1 MFFDNWADL
10 VRVVVKGVLAYGGL
24 IVVLRVSGK
33 RTLSKMNAFD
43 LVVTVAL
50 GSTLATVLLSK
61 SVALAEGLLAFA
73 VLVALQFIVTWS
85 SARSSVVSRLVKN
98 EPKLLF
104 YEGRYLRDAM
114 RAERLTEEEVEAA
127 VRQQGIA
134 NLEKVGAAVLET
146 DGSVT
151 VVPRQAD
158 LGSASA
164 LRRVSGLSVVLV
176 ATLMIVLAGCGE
188 SERAKDGAEGSQVT
202 GAQTAAEH
210 TADEKTVKNPPSGR
224 RAAAGAGDAEAR
236 AGEGAV
242 ARAGDAV
249 ARAGPD
255 AAARAGDAEAQVS
268 AQANDG
274 EEVKGTGADV
284 DGTLPKV
291 TVEVKGE
298 RGTMFSG
305 TCSVGY
311 EEERVGGR
319 VPQSYSYE
327 PDGEKLECEIRKNGP
342 GALEVVV
349 TAGDDVYSVQRQ
361 TGASSGTINTT
372 YSGNRASGVASS
384 AIQVN
389 SVVSSV
395 VSSTKSR

>member
-10 VRVVVKGVLAYGGL
+10 VRVVVIGVLAYGGL
-24 IVVLRVSGK
+24 VVVLRVSGK

-73 VLVALQFIVTWS
+73 VLVTLQFVVTWS

-164 LRRVSGLSVVLV
+164 LRGVGGLTRFVVP
-176 ATLMIVLAGCGE
+176 
-188 SERAKDGAEGSQVT
+188 
-202 GAQTAAEH
+202 
-210 TADEKTVKNPPSGR
+210 ADR
-224 RAAAGAGDAEAR
+224 D
-236 AGEGAV
+236 V
-242 ARAGDAV
+242 AR
-249 ARAGPD
+249 
-255 AAARAGDAEAQVS
+255 
-268 AQANDG
+268 
-274 EEVKGTGADV
+274 
-284 DGTLPKV
+284 
-291 TVEVKGE
+291 
-298 RGTMFSG
+298 
-305 TCSVGY
+305 
-311 EEERVGGR
+311 
-319 VPQSYSYE
+319 
-327 PDGEKLECEIRKNGP
+327 
-342 GALEVVV
+342 
-349 TAGDDVYSVQRQ
+349 
-361 TGASSGTINTT
+361 
-372 YSGNRASGVASS
+372 
-384 AIQVN
+384 
-389 SVVSSV
+389 
-395 VSSTKSR
+395 